1 MTKRFAFFALLLMTL
16 ALLACAQAKTIEE
29 VEPIR
34 VSNGL
39 VVMDYGFAAADSSG
53 RIQDVYGCHLEK
65 DEQDEMKA
73 MGYQPCFYCSVLND
87 TDKQQNV
94 RYYIRSTGKH
104 SVYWS
109 KRSKVAAHDQ
119 EYQFFGGRKQDK
131 PSKYSGGWSLDFT
144 GKKAD
149 IVRIE
154 LTMD

>member
-1 MTKRFAFFALLLMTL
+1 MKKLFVLLALILMTL
-16 ALLACAQAKTIEE
+16 LVLTNAQAKTIEE

-39 VVMDYGFAAADSSG
+39 VVMDYGFAAADSTG

-65 DEQDEMKA
+65 DEQAEMET
-73 MGYQPCFYCSVLND
+73 MGYQPCFYCKVLND
-87 TDKQQNV
+87 TDKQQTV
-94 RYYIRSTGKH
+94 RYYIRSMGK
-104 SVYWS
+104 SGVYWS

-131 PSKYSGGWSLDFT
+131 ASKYSGSWSLDFT
-144 GKKAD
+144 NKKAD
-149 IVRIE
+149 IVRIT